1 MNYLSPALLLLF
13 ASSALADEVVLR
25 NGHKVV
31 GIQTEE
37 NDRIVVETG
46 FGKVIYPR
54 DQVVSVTKGETP
66 MHAWPVRYAE
76 IEKSSNAADFTKLA
90 AWAKENGMPR
100 YVPDLM
106 KRAMEL
112 DPENAEARA
121 ALGFVR
127 HQGKWVTQSEFR
139 QQQGQ
144 VQDRGRWVLPLEKEL
159 QERRRLESESKRL
172 DRDSQRRSRD
182 EEKRRAR
189 EEARLQAEIAAAVS
203 APTAYERSWGRRTG
217 NSYGYDGYW
226 YGDVYD
232 LMMVDWLLSFTGS
245 CGAFPLTG
253 RGMPGCG
260 RMGGTGAAFGD
271 APGLPATPFP

>member
-13 ASSALADEVVLR
+13 ASTALADEVVLR
-25 NGHKVV
+25 NGHKVT

-76 IEKSSNAADFTKLA
+76 IEKSTNAADFTKLA

-106 KRAMEL
+106 RRAIEL
-112 DPENAEARA
+112 DPENADARA
-121 ALGFVR
+121 ALGHVR
-127 HQGKWVTQSEFR
+127 HQDKWVTQSEFR
-139 QQQGQ
+139 KQQGQ

-159 QERRRLESESKRL
+159 QERRRLDSESKRL
-172 DRDSQRRSRD
+172 DRESQRRSRD

-189 EEARLQAEIAAAVS
+189 EEARLQAQIAAAVA
-203 APTAYERSWGRRTG
+203 APTAREPYWGRHYG
-217 NSYGYDGYW
+217 NSYGYNGYW
-226 YGDVYD
+226 WGDVYD
-232 LMMVDWLLSFTGS
+232 LMMVDWLLGFTGS
-245 CGAFPLTG
+245 CGPFPF
-253 RGMPGCG
+253 GMPGCG
-260 RMGGTGAAFGD
+260 KMGGTGAAFGD
-271 APGLPATPFP
+271 APGIPSPPFP

>member
-1 MNYLSPALLLLF
+1 MNCLTPAFLLAF
-13 ASSALADEVVLR
+13 ASTAFADEVVLR

-46 FGKVIYPR
+46 YGKVTYPR

-76 IEKSSNAADFTKLA
+76 VEKSTNAADFTKLA

-100 YVPDLM
+100 YVGSLM
-106 KRAMEL
+106 KRALEL
-112 DPENAEARA
+112 DPDNADARA
-121 ALGFVR
+121 ELGYVR
-127 HQGKWVTQSEFR
+127 HQGRWLTQEEFR
-139 QQQGQ
+139 KQQGQ

-172 DRDSQRRSRD
+172 DRESRRRERD

-189 EEARLQAEIAAAVS
+189 EEVRMQAQIAAAAA
-203 APTAYERSWGRRTG
+203 APTAYDPYWGRG
-217 NSYGYDGYW
+217 AYSSYGYPGYW

-232 LMMVDWLLSFTGS
+232 LIMVDWLLSFTGS
-245 CGAFPLTG
+245 GGVFPLSRVG
-253 RGMPGCG
+253 APRIPG
-260 RMGGTGAAFGD
+260 A
-271 APGLPATPFP
+271 APGLDMPASSFPSPVFP